1 MKKIL
6 FLLLVMALI
15 PGSHPELF
23 AQKKSR
29 KAEVAAENP
38 SNSHTVL
45 RHNETGRTQ
54 ADTCTRSITTVP
66 VIANGEAQKIPAF
79 ENPDNWLRG
88 SLGGD

>member
-29 KAEVAAENP
+29 KAEVAAEAAVFTEGERAKWRNIIALG
-38 SNSHTVL
+38 HL
-45 RHNETGRTQ
+45 
-54 ADTCTRSITTVP
+54 P
-66 VIANGEAQKIPAF
+66 VF
-79 ENPDNWLRG
+79 TD
-88 SLGGD
+88 